1 MIALRKIESFGAS
14 CPMGCPTCRTPNDTI
29 MQAINEL
36 GLHVRLVN
44 SNDIGEAQER
54 GVTRLPALVV
64 DGKVK
69 AQGKTLSVEEI
80 KKILRE
86 TEGTKN
92 QATGG
97 EE

>member
-1 MIALRKIESFGAS
+1 MKKIESFGAS

-29 MQAINEL
+29 MQAINAL
-36 GLHVRLVN
+36 GLQVRLVN

-54 GVTRLPALVV
+54 GVTRLPALVI

-80 KKILRE
+80 KNILRD
-86 TEGTKN
+86 TEDSEN
-92 QATGG
+92 QSIGG